1 VPFVHGVAARQR
13 RSAPANTAVCRLAG
27 PCCHHKESPEPAGGV
42 QGPTRPSISSIVNCL
57 GFVAGVL
64 VLWGPQG
71 DFPVFLAVAV
81 LVLTVLL
88 SVTTVRS
95 RRQARL

>member
-1 VPFVHGVAARQR
+1 
-13 RSAPANTAVCRLAG
+13 
-27 PCCHHKESPEPAGGV
+27 
-42 QGPTRPSISSIVNCL
+42 
-57 GFVAGVL
+57 VAGVL